1 MGFTLLLLLYP
12 PLSLFLLSSS
22 SPDRNTGAVYC
33 IVMGRDGTGIRI
45 DRKPNAKGVKSNGIS
60 HDTASQV
67 TTGTSETKN
76 VVVED
81 CTVKELLDKECQDK
95 QDVLGVKSIN
105 CEVGPPEEKSVI
117 PDTEKSSEKTL
128 RSLIKPASGSDNP
141 KMNSKGSQSFRY
153 MTGTQ
158 ASGPTL
164 YPNLRCSP
172 RIKDSHSTKNAEHL
186 ELPSRTTAKKLQQPD
201 QRKFY
206 DDEDNWSM
214 ASSAAASVR
223 TVRSVTVP
231 VAPSFSSAGRIAKRK
246 EFYKMLEEKHKALE
260 AEKREYE
267 ARMKEEQAAAI
278 KQLRKSM
285 AYKAKPVPSFYH
297 EGPPPKVEPKKLPVT
312 RPKSPN
318 FTRRRSCGDAVNS
331 SADKGAIPHVNR
343 RSLGIYREGNNTA
356 SNIKTK
362 NQIIGRNTNGNCKVK
377 DHPKL
382 ETEKY
387 KASPQKITEER
398 TADIPVES

>member
-1 MGFTLLLLLYP
+1 
-12 PLSLFLLSSS
+12 
-22 SPDRNTGAVYC
+22 
-33 IVMGRDGTGIRI
+33 MGRNGTGIRI
-45 DRKPNAKGVKSNGIS
+45 DKKPNAKGVKSNGVS
-60 HDTASQV
+60 HDTASQI
-67 TTGTSETKN
+67 TTGSAETKN
-76 VVVED
+76 IVAEDCIVED
-81 CTVKELLDKECQDK
+81 LVDKECQDK
-95 QDVLGVKSIN
+95 QDFLGGVKSIN
-105 CEVGPPEEKSVI
+105 CEVGPPEQKSVT
-117 PDTEKSSEKTL
+117 PDTQKSGDKTL
-128 RSLIKPASGSDNP
+128 RSPIKPASGSDNF
-141 KMNSKGSQSFRY
+141 KMNSKVSQSFRY

-172 RIKDSHSTKNAEHL
+172 RIKDSHSPKTAEHL

-201 QRKFY
+201 HRKFY

-231 VAPSFSSAGRIAKRK
+231 IAPSFSSAGRIAKRK

-285 AYKAKPVPSFYH
+285 AYKAKPVPNFYH
-297 EGPPPKVEPKKLPVT
+297 EGLPPKVEPKKLPVT

-318 FTRRRSCGDAVNS
+318 FTRRRSSGDAVIS
-331 SADKGAIPHVNR
+331 SAEKGANVNR

-356 SNIKTK
+356 SNIKIK
-362 NQIIGRNTNGNCKVK
+362 NQINGRNTNGNCKVK

-382 ETEKY
+382 ETEKC
-387 KASPQKITEER
+387 KASPQKITEEQ
-398 TADIPVES
+398 TADISVES

>member
-1 MGFTLLLLLYP
+1 MLLLSLYP
-12 PLSLFLLSSS
+12 LFLFLHQIG
-22 SPDRNTGAVYC
+22 TQGAVEC
-33 IVMGRDGTGIRI
+33 IVMGRDGTGILI
-45 DRKPNAKGVKSNGIS
+45 DKKPNAKGVKSNGVS
-60 HDTASQV
+60 HDTASQI
-67 TTGTSETKN
+67 TTGSSETKN
-76 VVVED
+76 IVVED
-81 CTVKELLDKECQDK
+81 RTVKDLLDKECQDK
-95 QDVLGVKSIN
+95 QDFLGVKSIN
-105 CEVGPPEEKSVI
+105 SEIGPPEEKSVI
-117 PDTEKSSEKTL
+117 PDTQKSSEKTL
-128 RSLIKPASGSDNP
+128 RSPIKPASGSDNS
-141 KMNSKGSQSFRY
+141 KMNSKVSQSFRY

-172 RIKDSHSTKNAEHL
+172 RIKDSHSPKNAEHL
-186 ELPSRTTAKKLQQPD
+186 ELPSRTTAKKLQPD
-201 QRKFY
+201 HRKYY

-297 EGPPPKVEPKKLPVT
+297 GGPPPKVEPKKLPVT

-331 SADKGAIPHVNR
+331 SAEKGAIPHVNR
-343 RSLGIYREGNNTA
+343 RSLGIYREGSSTA

-362 NQIIGRNTNGNCKVK
+362 NQINGRNTNGNCKVK
-377 DHPKL
+377 DHSKL

-398 TADIPVES
+398 TADNSVES

>member
-1 MGFTLLLLLYP
+1 
-12 PLSLFLLSSS
+12 
-22 SPDRNTGAVYC
+22 
-33 IVMGRDGTGIRI
+33 MGRDGTGIRI
-45 DRKPNAKGVKSNGIS
+45 DKKQNAKGVKLNGAS
-60 HDTASQV
+60 HDTASQI
-67 TTGTSETKN
+67 TTESSETKKI
-76 VVVED
+76 VVED
-81 CTVKELLDKECQDK
+81 RTVKDLLDEECQEK
-95 QDVLGVKSIN
+95 QDVLGVKNIN

-117 PDTEKSSEKTL
+117 PDTQKSSEKTL
-128 RSLIKPASGSDNP
+128 RSPVKPASGSDNF
-141 KMNSKGSQSFRY
+141 KMNSKVSQSFRY

-158 ASGPTL
+158 ASGSTL

-172 RIKDSHSTKNAEHL
+172 RIKDSHTPKKPDDL
-186 ELPSRTTAKKLQQPD
+186 EVPSRSTAKKLQPD
-201 QRKFY
+201 HRKYY

-318 FTRRRSCGDAVNS
+318 FTRRKSCGDAVNS
-331 SADKGAIPHVNR
+331 PAEKGAIPQGNR
-343 RSLGIYREGNNTA
+343 RSLGTYREVNNTA

-362 NQIIGRNTNGNCKVK
+362 NQINVRNTHGNFKVK
-377 DHPKL
+377 DHTKPV
-382 ETEKY
+382 TEKH
-387 KASPQKITEER
+387 KASPQKITEEHA
-398 TADIPVES
+398 ADISVES